1 MSCKPHATRPQ
12 GTCFPEKSIR
22 TEVSSVQ
29 KMPERCQIGSE
40 APGSPKPEA
49 MKRERWID
57 GLTDGGDTQRVGV
70 LLGHAEPESV
80 HHQEHARLR

>member
-29 KMPERCQIGSE
+29 NMPERCQIGCQH
-40 APGSPKPEA
+40 KPR
-49 MKRERWID
+49 KRSMRW
-57 GLTDGGDTQRVGV
+57 
-70 LLGHAEPESV
+70 EESMD
-80 HHQEHARLR
+80 